1 MDSKQSLID
10 HITGILKD
18 HADPRRIEMAKRS
31 YPTKMKVIGVI
42 VPKLKIVLTDLK
54 QQSKTFTAREKIE
67 LAKLLV
73 KTGIFECQQMAHEYL
88 GKDKKALA
96 ELTETD
102 IDDLGQNLDN
112 WVSVD
117 YYAGLIVGFGWR
129 TGILST
135 ARIKSYLQ
143 SDDHWRRRIAVVST
157 VALNQKA
164 RGGKGDSDR
173 TIEICRLVVDDHQEM
188 ITKAL
193 SWALRELAKVEAE
206 PVADFIQTYKDRLH
220 GRVLREVR
228 HKLNF
233 GTKN

>member
-1 MDSKQSLID
+1 
-10 HITGILKD
+10 
-18 HADPRRIEMAKRS
+18 MAERS
-31 YPTKMKVIGVI
+31 YPTKMRVIGVT
-42 VPKLKIVLTDLK
+42 VPRLKIVLRELN
-54 QQSKTFTAREKIE
+54 QQSKTFTSREKIE

-73 KTGIFECQQMAHEYL
+73 NTGIFECQQMAYEYL
-88 GKDKKALA
+88 GKDKKALP
-96 ELTETD
+96 ELSEKD

-117 YYAGLIVGFGWR
+117 YYAGLIVGYGWR
-129 TGILST
+129 TGILSI

-143 SDDHWRRRIAVVST
+143 SDDHWIRRIAVVST

-164 RGGKGDSDR
+164 RGGTGDSEQ
-173 TIEICRLVVDDHQEM
+173 TLEICTMVVDDHQEM

-206 PVADFIQTYKDRLH
+206 PVADFIISHQDRLH
-220 GRVLREVR
+220 NRVLREVK
-228 HKLNF
+228 HKLDF